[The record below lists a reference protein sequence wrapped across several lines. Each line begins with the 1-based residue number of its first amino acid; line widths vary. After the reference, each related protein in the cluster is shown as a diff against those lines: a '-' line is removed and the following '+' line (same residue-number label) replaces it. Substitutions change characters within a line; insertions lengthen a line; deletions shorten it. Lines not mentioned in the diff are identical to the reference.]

1 MKYVLKPI
9 MGVLFFILLAT
20 LSGCVSM
27 VVGSA
32 ASIGVAGMEERP
44 LKVYAEDIAITAKI
58 RYNLIEASEKF
69 ITSVGVAV
77 YEGKALITGVV
88 ENEEIRAQALK
99 LIWKTDGVKDV
110 YNELQVGDIRIRNM
124 MKDGWVTAQLQSK
137 ITFDK
142 DVLAI
147 NYSIETVSGTVY
159 LIGISN
165 SQREVDRVIA
175 HARSLGYVKRVI
187 SHVRIKKAPS

>member
-159 LIGISN
+159 LIGIAK
-165 SQREVDRVIA
+165 SQWEVDRVIA

>member
-159 LIGISN
+159 LIGIAK

-187 SHVRIKKAPS
+187 SHVRIKKASS

>member
-69 ITSVGVAV
+69 ITSVGVEV

-88 ENEEIRAQALK
+88 ENEEMRAQALK

-159 LIGISN
+159 LIGIAK

-187 SHVRIKKAPS
+187 SHVRIKKASS

>member
-9 MGVLFFILLAT
+9 TGVLFFILLAT

-44 LKVYAEDIAITAKI
+44 LKVHAKDIAVAAKI

-69 ITSVGVAV
+69 ITSVGVEV

-88 ENEEIRAQALK
+88 ENEEMRAQALK

-110 YNELQVGDIRIRNM
+110 YNELQVGDIRIRNI